1 MPTIDRMLAVL
12 NRGRE
17 ALQAMPAATL
27 LSAQL
32 SQRNSRAGRSVAA
45 ASRGRGHRGP
55 SLESLE
61 QRQML
66 AVSTFAT
73 AAAGGLVTI
82 VGSPGDNIFVQQ
94 VASAPQAFYIADNSS
109 FQGRTVVGGPSTT
122 LGPGANPPGAVS
134 EQFLPGINFNTL
146 DRIIITSGEE
156 RVETVP
162 QNAQGYP
169 MIAAN
174 ITRFMLSGSGA
185 NVFNNDDRPDYLRGT
200 FSLVQSDGSPQT
212 WTFDNFGGGNPVLTS
227 GVGVSSPAVPGQIYP
242 LEITA
247 VDTDV
252 SGSSSRKSG
261 IVIRWSE
268 PQLPR
273 VPVLDR
279 VDWFRDT
286 EFEVGG
292 QTDQNLLPAA
302 PQTAFISLP
311 NAMGPGLDPIIP
323 SSVLAEIVV
332 DGQLI
337 EVSSTADGTL
347 FFDGQQTGRFSREVG
362 FFSPNTVFEGTITGR
377 VVTGNA
383 QDPVTKEFRRGLE
396 FTLSGPYT
404 LSLASARYAV
414 GASGAPVS
422 ATVFAGHDITAGLDI
437 NLRSP
442 GSSINIDSP
451 VAVQSTR
458 NYQGISL
465 RATSVDVNAPVTVN
479 SVTTKTK
486 VDGVFDITKAGR
498 LEVGPAIIE
507 SQAGFETARAVAE
520 IVSSGP
526 NAGSLSKIVIPEGL
540 GGAGYD
546 AANPPSVTI
555 DAPQSLQATVSV
567 TGIVNG
573 VVSAVTIDAPGTG
586 YTSPPT
592 VTFVG
597 AATQVAS
604 AVAVVGGTQGVLSIN
619 IVNGGRGYR
628 QAPQVLLEGGAG
640 NGARATARIVGS
652 LDTSTVFVTNGGFGY
667 SPNTTLPLTIT
678 GSGTGASGTAQVGPN
693 GAVTS
698 VTITNGGSG
707 YSPATTSIT
716 IPAPPPSSGTP
727 ASATAV
733 VDPATTR
740 VVAITIDNPG
750 TGYGRIPG
758 VSIAP
763 PVALAAAGR
772 LRATVANGEVTAI
785 TFTSGT
791 GLRLTVQT
799 VDSRGGVLAAFA
811 GVGNGGSGYAVGD
824 TVTIDST
831 GSRAGRSAQFRVLQ
845 VSGTGAVQRVGIFG
859 SGSSYT
865 AGELLAHNGVPFS
878 GRGYTAQPKV
888 FISRPD
894 DPLGTQATAEAEI
907 NAIGAVTRITITDR
921 GSGYTTAPTAQIAG
935 LSAGAV
941 AESLRFN
948 AASKAGVFDI
958 SLADD
963 PYTATDR
970 SLMLVS
976 RTGSLQADVRTS
988 PAATDNLVATSVR
1001 AEVRQ
1006 GDVRVE
1012 GLVNAT
1018 AQSYL
1023 MQSSPRDVAL
1033 APFVLSTDSI
1043 GSGVAVGRIAGNTVA
1058 VTLANDLPTPL
1069 ASAVAFNVVTLNTS
1083 IDSLRVRAARTTGA
1097 PITDPFPYTISLS
1110 EETDLAIDALAA
1122 SSFPIAM
1129 QAGGS
1134 MKFNAAL
1141 TTAGG
1146 FALTSGG
1153 TLTIEAPVSTTFGQ
1167 INLAG
1172 QALQVNSSLR
1182 VTDEP
1187 VDEVRPDIVLD
1198 ASGGEVRVRG
1208 GVIQAPGRVVINQ
1221 KTGRVPK
1228 TNSYSASLQST
1239 AIVGGQT
1246 VSLPISVTDNFT
1258 YNGLGI
1264 SIDVAMTDP
1273 AANLSDLSAVLVGP
1287 NGARYS
1293 LFGRFDAQGKT
1304 FTKTLFSP
1312 EATTSIR
1319 ASDSK
1324 EPYTGSFLPRD
1335 AAFIRSTYNRDSAFG
1350 TWRVEVS
1357 ASRLSTAPIG
1367 SIAAASLSLRD
1378 PIGDTAGDVYGT
1390 SLIKATALKIDAE
1403 GAVGDARLQP
1413 SQSEFYLNTD
1423 VDVVDATAGKSFSLS
1438 DATDV
1443 NIESL
1448 RAKGLVSLRANGVDR
1463 QDGSAALRG
1472 VLTDIPA
1479 IDVNALAGS
1488 IDLQVFTA
1496 KTLEVGNTTL
1506 LSLAAPFRT
1515 GLASMRA
1522 AGNVSLR
1529 TVGGSQGGDIVV
1541 RDAPLAG
1548 SSARQVRAA
1557 LTNVLQGTYA
1567 SGTPGTFPSQI
1578 TASAN
1583 GALSTLLPGLSSA
1596 LAVGDRIL
1604 VAGGVVNGTTNLAAN
1619 GIYTVRQL
1627 GGPTS
1632 RWQLVRAA
1640 DADTLAELPSRTF
1653 VTPLEGA
1660 NADRTYQVFHTIT
1673 ATARFGA
1680 DTISINQVSLQT
1692 NLRSG
1697 DPNDSVSF
1705 VVSTTDGTNASPG
1718 SLGKMLRL
1726 RQQNAFS
1733 ASANPA
1739 RSPFLFAATITSPI
1753 LLTQE
1758 LPIIDRAFAIDG
1770 RLRFPQ
1776 TASAQPISI
1785 DGARIVTTR
1794 GNRPVQPTTT
1804 VDGFVFTAGAQGG
1817 SIANVIVGGFARG
1830 AAIRIAGANAMAVN
1844 GVQLGVDAQGNR
1856 LANRV
1861 SLQVSSANNTTV
1873 TNGVIAGAADA
1884 GLLIEGSANGTVVAG
1899 TKIGTAAAANT
1910 VGVRVTSTGNN
1921 NRIGQVA
1928 PGVSRT
1934 IISNNGT
1941 GVVLAAGTVTMLNT
1955 DVVSNGSDGIQIT
1968 GGNHVI
1974 GTSTTLAVT
1983 SNEISG
1989 NSRWGI
1995 NVITPGVIGNQSIR
2009 GNYFGRLRANTL
2021 GNVAVNS
2028 AATTLAAYIPNPSSG
2043 IDPNGNQ
2050 HVVTTTTPTLPGA
2063 PPTKPPLKP
2072 WRPR

>member
-1 MPTIDRMLAVL
+1 
-12 NRGRE
+12 
-17 ALQAMPAATL
+17 
-27 LSAQL
+27 
-32 SQRNSRAGRSVAA
+32 
-45 ASRGRGHRGP
+45 
-55 SLESLE
+55 
-61 QRQML
+61 ML

-82 VGSPGDNIFVQQ
+82 VGAPGDNIFVQQ

-174 ITRFMLSGSGA
+174 ITRFTLSGSGA
-185 NVFNNDDRPDYLRGT
+185 NVFNLDDRPDYLRGT

-242 LEITA
+242 VGITA
-247 VDTDV
+247 VDTDDD
-252 SGSSSRKSG
+252 GSLGGSRKSG

-279 VDWFRDT
+279 VEWFRDT
-286 EFEVGG
+286 IFEIGG

-323 SSVLAEIVV
+323 SSVLAEIVA
-332 DGQLI
+332 DGQLL

-347 FFDGQQTGRFSREVG
+347 FFDGQQTGLFSREVG
-362 FFSPNTVFEGTITGR
+362 FFNNVFEGTITGR
-377 VVTGNA
+377 VVTGNT

-396 FTLSGPYT
+396 LTLSGPYT

-465 RATSVDVNAPVTVN
+465 RATSVDVNAPVTVE
-479 SVTTKTK
+479 SIATATKTK
-486 VDGVFDITKAGR
+486 VNGVDVEFFNITKAGR

-526 NAGSLSKIVIPEGL
+526 NAGSLSKILIPEGL

-546 AANPPSVTI
+546 AANPPRVTI
-555 DAPQSLQATVSV
+555 DAPQSLPATVSV

-573 VVSAVTIDAPGTG
+573 VVSAVTIDAPGSG

-597 AATQVAS
+597 SATQVAS
-604 AVAVVGGTQGVLSIN
+604 AVAVVGGNQGVLSIN

-667 SPNTTLPLTIT
+667 RPNTTLPLTIT

-693 GAVTS
+693 GTVTS
-698 VTITNGGSG
+698 ISITNGGSG

-716 IPAPPPSSGTP
+716 IPAPPPSSGTT

-740 VVAITIDNPG
+740 VVAINIDDPG
-750 TGYGRIPG
+750 TGYGQIPK
-758 VSIAP
+758 VSISP

-772 LRATVANGEVTAI
+772 LRATVANGEVTDI
-785 TFTSGT
+785 RFVSGT

-824 TVTIDST
+824 VVTIDST

-845 VSGTGAVQRVGIFG
+845 VSATGAVQRIGIGG
-859 SGSSYT
+859 SGSGYT
-865 AGELLAHNGVPFS
+865 AGELLAHNGVPFA
-878 GRGYTAQPKV
+878 GRGYTTPPKV

-907 NAIGAVTRITITDR
+907 NAIGEVEGFAITDG
-921 GSGYTTAPTAQIAG
+921 GSGYTTAPTVQIAG

-988 PAATDNLVATSVR
+988 LAATDNQVATSVR

-1006 GDVRVE
+1006 GDVRIE

-1018 AQSYL
+1018 AQSFL

-1043 GSGVAVGRIAGNTVA
+1043 GSGVAAGRIAGNTVA

-1069 ASAVAFNVVTLNTS
+1069 ASAVAFNVVNLNTS
-1083 IDSLRVRAARTTGA
+1083 VESLRVRAARTSGA
-1097 PITDPFPYTISLS
+1097 PITDPFPYTISVS

-1134 MKFNAAL
+1134 TKFNAAL
-1141 TTAGG
+1141 ATAGG

-1258 YNGLGI
+1258 FNGLGI
-1264 SIDVAMTDP
+1264 SIDAAMTDP

-1293 LFGRFDAQGKT
+1293 LFGRFDVQGKT
-1304 FTKTLFSP
+1304 FTKTVFSP
-1312 EATTSIR
+1312 EATTTIR

-1335 AAFIRSTYNRDSAFG
+1335 AAFIRSTYNRNSAAG
-1350 TWRVEVS
+1350 TWRLEVS
-1357 ASRLSTAPIG
+1357 ASRLSTTPIG
-1367 SIAAASLSLRD
+1367 TISAVSLSLRD

-1390 SLIKATALKIDAE
+1390 SLIKATSLKIDAE

-1423 VDVVDATAGKSFSLS
+1423 VDAVDATAGKSFSLS

-1463 QDGSAALRG
+1463 QDGQAALRG
-1472 VLTDIPA
+1472 VLADIPA

-1496 KTLEVGNTTL
+1496 KTLEVGNATL
-1506 LSLAAPFRT
+1506 LALAAPFRT

-1529 TVGGSQGGDIVV
+1529 TTGGSQGGDIVV

-1557 LTNVLQGTYA
+1557 LTSVLQGTYA

-1596 LAVGDRIL
+1596 LAVGDRVL
-1604 VAGGVVNGTTNLAAN
+1604 VAGGVRNGTVTNLAAN

-1627 GGPTS
+1627 GGTTS

-1680 DTISINQVSLQT
+1680 DTITVNQVSLQT
-1692 NLRSG
+1692 NLRSN
-1697 DPNDSVSF
+1697 DLNDSVSF

-1733 ASANPA
+1733 VSNPA

-1753 LLTQE
+1753 FLTQE
-1758 LPIIDRAFAIDG
+1758 LPIIDKAFAIDG

-1776 TASAQPISI
+1776 TATAQPISV
-1785 DGARIVTTR
+1785 DGSRIVTTR
-1794 GNRPVQPTTT
+1794 GNRPVQPDTT

-1817 SIANVIVGGFARG
+1817 SIANVIVGGFTRG

-1844 GVQLGVDAQGNR
+1844 SVQLGVDAQGNR

-1861 SLQVSSANNTTV
+1861 SLQVSSAANTTV
-1873 TNGVIAGAADA
+1873 SNGVIAGAADA
-1884 GLLIEGSANGTVVAG
+1884 GLLIEGTANGTVIAG

-1941 GVVLAAGTVTMLNT
+1941 GMVLAAGTVTMLNT

-1995 NVITPGVIGNQSIR
+1995 NVITPGVVGSQSIR
-2009 GNYFGRLRANTL
+2009 GNYFGRLRANAA

-2028 AATTLAAYIPNPSSG
+2028 VATTLAAYIPKPSSG

-2050 HVVTTTTPTLPGA
+2050 YVVATTTPNPPGTPA
-2063 PPTKPPLKP
+2063 PKPPLKP